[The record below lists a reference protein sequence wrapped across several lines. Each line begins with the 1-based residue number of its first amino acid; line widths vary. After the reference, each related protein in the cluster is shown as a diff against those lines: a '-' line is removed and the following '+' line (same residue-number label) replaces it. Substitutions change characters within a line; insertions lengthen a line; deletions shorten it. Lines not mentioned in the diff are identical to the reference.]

1 MKKKIYVIVLS
12 LILVFAAI
20 FVTACGGNGTNNGG
34 NNGDGSGVF
43 GDYDF
48 TNPPEPQ
55 KVYDTDPGVTLDGK
69 FDEDFWKADLN
80 WWKGTS
86 SDGSKSNNGTL
97 SG

>member
-43 GDYDF
+43 C
-48 TNPPEPQ
+48 N
-55 KVYDTDPGVTLDGK
+55 
-69 FDEDFWKADLN
+69 
-80 WWKGTS
+80 
-86 SDGSKSNNGTL
+86 
-97 SG
+97 